1 MPLTPE
7 EELELE
13 ELELE
18 ELEAEERSFQQAPRP
33 TQKKLPEVGGLKA
46 FGLGVAGALSPIAKY
61 GSAAGIKARTAY
73 EDFKRGKPSTG
84 VPFDIAVETAEE
96 ELEATQKQ
104 QPGAYYGGMGAG
116 VLGGGVASLPAKIPS
131 ALKVLGIGA
140 ATGAAQT
147 GGAYPYQQ
155 AKEEPG
161 ELLKAMGVGGL
172 FGAGVS
178 AIPLAIGGRG
188 PIIEGGKAAIK
199 GAEGKGLIGGT
210 AGAISEAIPAMRG
223 AARETQAFKET
234 VQKIAPEAAAP
245 TTVGQF
251 LRQGTQVTPQ
261 EEAQFLLNLLQSG
274 KTPAK
279 EFYTQK
285 ATQLYPGQIG
295 PQQLKSVLEMPL
307 EQRVQARGFDPSAMG
322 RELLPQAEA
331 AKTALGKKGAA
342 FQELQELAAQEY
354 KRTQLPTI
362 SNAIKLAK
370 AQYERPGTS
379 ALARNTVEEIN
390 EIINKG
396 SALPRYGVTEGPLK
410 SANAQEA
417 YKRMQAARE
426 YADRAI
432 RKNPQDLSI
441 QDVLMPLRDSLD
453 EVLKSSPSKVIADA
467 LYAKGKRV
475 TQLGIKPLEMPV
487 GDKQRMLS
495 GKAIQSAL
503 GDTQKGERLALGIEE
518 ARQFTKEFGAQ
529 LGPTE
534 AAKIDRFFDAL
545 ADARTVADRKRVLD
559 QLKFAEGPSGA
570 AIRAG
575 IEKLQQTIKP
585 APGGASMFRAAPEY
599 LQSVDAFMADKARQ
613 YFNKPFDKLSGGEQ
627 YKLVNAYQ
635 WFKENPNA
643 TMQEMN
649 EAFTRILKGKRK

>member
-7 EELELE
+7 EERELE
-13 ELELE
+13 QLELE
-18 ELEAEERSFQQAPRP
+18 ELEAEERSFQQAPQ
-33 TQKKLPEVGGLKA
+33 QKQKQLPDVSALKA
-46 FGLGVAGALSPIAKY
+46 FGLGAAGALSPIAKY

-73 EDFKRGKPSTG
+73 EDIKRGKPSFG
-84 VPFDIAVETAEE
+84 VPFGIAVETAEE
-96 ELEATQKQ
+96 ELEAAQKQ

-116 VLGGGVASLPAKIPS
+116 ILGGGAFSLPAKIPG
-131 ALKVLGIGA
+131 ALGVLGIGA

-223 AARETQAFKET
+223 AARETKAFKET
-234 VQKIAPEAAAP
+234 VQQIAPEAAAP

-251 LRQGTQVTPQ
+251 LRQGTQVTPE
-261 EEAQFLLNLLQSG
+261 EEAQFLLNLLKPGQ
-274 KTPAK
+274 TPAK
-279 EFYTQK
+279 KFYTEK

-295 PQQLKSVLEMPL
+295 PQQLERALQIPL

-322 RELLPQAEA
+322 RQLLPQAEA

-379 ALARNTVEEIN
+379 ALARNTIEEIDT
-390 EIINKG
+390 IINQG

-432 RKNPQDLSI
+432 RKNPQDLSV

-503 GDTQKGERLALGIEE
+503 GDTQQGEKLALGIEE

-534 AAKIDRFFDAL
+534 AAKIDKFFDAL

-649 EAFTRILKGKRK
+649 EAFTRILKGKGK

>member
-1 MPLTPE
+1 MEDDLDLDLRL
-7 EELELE
+7 LELE
-13 ELELE
+13 REKALAQQSMRETPKARPE
-18 ELEAEERSFQQAPRP
+18 DQVSGLEA
-33 TQKKLPEVGGLKA
+33 
-46 FGLGVAGALSPIAKY
+46 FGRGVAGALSPISKY
-61 GSAAGIKARTAY
+61 GEAAGIKARTAY
-73 EDFKRGKPSTG
+73 EDIKRGKPSFG
-84 VPFDIAVETAEE
+84 VPFETAIETAEE
-96 ELEATQKQ
+96 LQKASKEQ
-104 QPGAYYGGMGAG
+104 QPIAYYGGIGAG
-116 VLGGGVASLPAKIPS
+116 FLGGAAASLPAKIPS
-131 ALKVLGIGA
+131 ALGVLGIGA

-161 ELLKAMGVGGL
+161 ELLKAMGIGGL
-172 FGAGVS
+172 FGAGGS

-223 AARETQAFKET
+223 ATRETKAFKET
-234 VQKIAPEAAAP
+234 VRQIAPEAAAP

-251 LRQGTQVTPQ
+251 LRQGTQVTPE
-261 EEAQFLLNLLQSG
+261 EEAQFLLNLLKEG

-295 PQQLKSVLEMPL
+295 PQQLERALQIPL

-354 KRTQLPTI
+354 KRTQLPTV

-379 ALARNTVEEIN
+379 ALARNTVEEIDT
-390 EIINKG
+390 IINQG

-432 RKNPQDLSI
+432 RKNPQDLSV

-503 GDTQKGERLALGIEE
+503 GDTQQGEKLALGIEE

-534 AAKIDRFFDAL
+534 AAKIDKFFDAL

-649 EAFTRILKGKRK
+649 EAFTRILKGKGK

>member
-18 ELEAEERSFQQAPRP
+18 ELEAEERSFQQTPQP
-33 TQKKLPEVGGLKA
+33 MQKKLPEVGGLKA

-96 ELEATQKQ
+96 ELEAAQKQ
-104 QPGAYYGGMGAG
+104 QPGAYYGGIGAG

-178 AIPLAIGGRG
+178 AIPLAIGARG

-199 GAEGKGLIGGT
+199 GAEGKGMFGGT
-210 AGAISEAIPAMRG
+210 VGALSEALPAMRG

-234 VQKIAPEAAAP
+234 VGKIAPESVQQP
-245 TTVGQF
+245 TVGQY
-251 LRQGTQVTPQ
+251 LKTGTQVTPE
-261 EEAQFLLNLLQSG
+261 EEAQFLYNLLQSG

-285 ATQLYPGQIG
+285 ATQLYPGQTG
-295 PQQLKSVLEMPL
+295 PKQLQSVLEMPL
-307 EQRVQARGFDPSAMG
+307 EQRVQAREFDPSAMG
-322 RELLPQAEA
+322 RELLPQAQA
-331 AKTALGKKGAA
+331 AKQALGKKGAA
-342 FQELQELAAQEY
+342 FQELQEMAAQEY
-354 KRTQLPTI
+354 KRIQLPSV
-362 SNAIKLAK
+362 SNAIKQAK
-370 AQYERPGTS
+370 AQFERPGTS
-379 ALARNTVEEIN
+379 ALTQNTVNEIDMIIN
-390 EIINKG
+390 EG
-396 SALPRYGVTEGPLK
+396 AALQRYGVTEGPLK

-417 YKRMQAARE
+417 YKRLQAARE

-432 RKNPQDLSI
+432 RKNPQDLSV

-453 EVLKSSPSKVIADA
+453 EVLKTSPSKVIADA
-467 LYAKGKRV
+467 LYAKGKKV
-475 TQLGIKPLEMPV
+475 TQLGITPLEMPV
-487 GDKQRMLS
+487 GDRQRMLS

-503 GDTQKGERLALGIEE
+503 GDTTKGEKLGLGIEQ
-518 ARQFTKEFGAQ
+518 AREFTKQFGAQ
-529 LGPTE
+529 LGPEET
-534 AAKIDRFFDAL
+534 AKIDTFFDAL
-545 ADARTVADRKRVLD
+545 ADARTVADRKRILD
-559 QLKFAEGPSGA
+559 QLKFSEGPSGA

-599 LQSVDAFMADKARQ
+599 LQSVDAFMAENARK
-613 YFNKPFDKLSGGEQ
+613 YFNKPFDKLSGNQQ

-649 EAFTRILKGKRK
+649 EVFSRIMKGAK

>member
-7 EELELE
+7 EQRELD

-18 ELEAEERSFQQAPRP
+18 ELEAEERKFQQPRQMMKKQP
-33 TQKKLPEVGGLKA
+33 TMPVVEA
-46 FGLGVAGALSPIAKY
+46 AARGVASALSPISKY
-61 GSAAGIKARTAY
+61 GEAAGISLFY
-73 EDFKRGKPSTG
+73 D
-84 VPFDIAVETAEE
+84 VPWDIAVETAEE
-96 ELEATQKQ
+96 AEQ
-104 QPGAYYGGMGAG
+104 QSKEERPGAYYGGMGAG
-116 VLGGGVASLPAKIPS
+116 VLGGIGASLPAKIPS
-131 ALKVLGIGA
+131 AAKLLGIGGL
-140 ATGAAQT
+140 TGAAQT
-147 GGAYPYQQ
+147 AGTYPYQQ

-161 ELLKAMGVGGL
+161 ELLKAAGTGGL

-188 PIIEGGKAAIK
+188 PLLEGAKAGMKA
-199 GAEGKGLIGGT
+199 AEGKDLVSGVISGV
-210 AGAISEAIPAMRG
+210 SEAIPATYG
-223 AARETQAFKET
+223 AGRETRAFKEA
-234 VQKIAPEAAAP
+234 VEQIAPKAASP

-251 LRQGTQVTPQ
+251 LRQGAQVTPE
-261 EEAQFLLNLLQSG
+261 EEAQFLLNLLQPG

-285 ATQLYPGQIG
+285 ATQLYPTQMG
-295 PQQLKSVLEMPL
+295 PQQLEKVLQIPL
-307 EQRVQARGFDPSAMG
+307 EQRVQARQFDPSAMG
-322 RELLPQAEA
+322 RELLPQAQA
-331 AKTALGKKGAA
+331 AKQALGKKGAA
-342 FQELQELAAQEY
+342 FQELQELASQEY
-354 KRTQLPTI
+354 KRTQLPTV

-379 ALARNTVEEIN
+379 ALARNTIEEIDT
-390 EIINKG
+390 IINQG

-417 YKRMQAARE
+417 YKRLQAARE

-432 RKNPQDLSI
+432 RKNRQDLSV

-467 LYAKGKRV
+467 LYAKGQRV
-475 TQLGIKPLEMPV
+475 TQLGITPLEMPIS
-487 GDKQRMLS
+487 KTERILS

-503 GDTQKGERLALGIEE
+503 GDTQRGEKLSLGIEE
-518 ARQFTKEFGAQ
+518 ARKFTKQFGAQ

-534 AAKIDRFFDAL
+534 TAKIDSFFDAL
-545 ADARTVADRKRVLD
+545 ADARTVADRKRILNE
-559 QLKFAEGPSGA
+559 LKFVEGPSGA

-613 YFNKPFDKLSGGEQ
+613 FFNKPYDKLTGDQQ

-649 EAFTRILKGKRK
+649 EAFTRILKGSRK